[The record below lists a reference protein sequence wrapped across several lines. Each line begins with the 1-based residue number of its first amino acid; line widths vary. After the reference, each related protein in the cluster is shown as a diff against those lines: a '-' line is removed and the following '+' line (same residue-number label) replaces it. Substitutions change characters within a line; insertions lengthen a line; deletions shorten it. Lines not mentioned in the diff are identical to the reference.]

1 MQTLLIFALL
11 YPTSSVAAVM
21 ITIATRGR
29 CPTQNIHMIVSQ
41 RHMFHIRDNPV
52 AFDSSFT
59 PKDTRFT
66 LKTIQWPLTAASLP
80 KNIRTKL
87 ILIIEYICFKGFS
100 RFASTTRHQGLCL
113 CWVLVF
119 FLRIYGINTDARY
132 RNHWLQPWSNSIN
145 IFRRLL
151 VPWWF
156 TYLKSLPSSVS
167 KHTKGGGVCHHIKTK
182 MWRWV

>member
-1 MQTLLIFALL
+1 
-11 YPTSSVAAVM
+11 M
-21 ITIATRGR
+21 ITFATRGR
-29 CPTQNIHMIVSQ
+29 CPTQNIHMIVCQ
-41 RHMFHIRDNPV
+41 RHTFHIKDHPV

-59 PKDTRFT
+59 PKGTHFT
-66 LKTIQWPLTAASLP
+66 LKTVQWPLTAASLP

-87 ILIIEYICFKGFS
+87 ILIIEYFCFKGFS
-100 RFASTTRHQGLCL
+100 RSASTTRHQGLCL
-113 CWVLVF
+113 CWVLVFF

-132 RNHWLQPWSNSIN
+132 RNHWLQPWSNCIN

-156 TYLKSLPSSVS
+156 LISR
-167 KHTKGGGVCHHIKTK
+167 VCHHQCPNIQKVGVFAITLKTK